1 MEQQAILTSL
11 YDREETAISQ
21 MAQDY
26 GPYCAAIARN
36 VLDNPED
43 VEEILNDTWLHA
55 WNSIPPAKPANL
67 KLYLARI
74 TRNLSFDRFRTQT
87 REKRGSGEVCL
98 ALEELSDCIG
108 TAANPENI
116 VEADELRQSLNHF
129 LSTLPLRDRQIF
141 LLRYFHLQTADE
153 ISKRC
158 TIRPDH
164 VRTIL
169 SRTRK
174 KLKYHLIKE
183 GLLNA

>member
-11 YDREETAISQ
+11 YERKESAISR
-21 MAQDY
+21 MAQAY

-43 VEEILNDTWLHA
+43 VEEILNDTWLRA
-55 WNSIPPAKPANL
+55 WNSIPPANPANL

-74 TRNLSFDRFRTQT
+74 TRNLTFDRFRTQS
-87 REKRGSGEVCL
+87 REKRGGGEIPL
-98 ALEELSDCIG
+98 ALDELSECIG
-108 TAANPENI
+108 TAANPEAI
-116 VEADELRQSLNHF
+116 VEAGELRQSLNHF
-129 LSTLPLRDRQIF
+129 LSTLPQRDRQIF
-141 LLRYFHLQTADE
+141 LLRYFHLQSAE
-153 ISKRC
+153 AIARRYA
-158 TIRPDH
+158 IRPDH

-174 KLKYHLIKE
+174 KLKHHFIKE